1 MATLNPDS
9 PRRYGRHAHGVP
21 RELGDVD
28 SDGYLVG

>member
-1 MATLNPDS
+1 MATLDPDS